1 MSSRH
6 ELRTDF
12 DTAVLER
19 SHQVPVLVDFWAEW
33 CGPCRML
40 GPVLEDLAEKAEG
53 RWELVKVDTEAHT
66 DVAQRY
72 GIRSIPAVKLFSN
85 GEVIGEFVGAL
96 PEPQI
101 QTWLRQHLP
110 GPGTAAL
117 SQAQTSLIEGD
128 RERARREFEKVLE
141 LDPDQD
147 TARLELARLLIEDDP
162 AAAREHLESITGDAE
177 AYEKA
182 QHLLHLI
189 DLVDA
194 ARAQER
200 APDDDVAA
208 VYRQAALDFAH
219 GDLEE
224 ALSKW
229 IGVVEQDR
237 GLDDDG
243 ARRACIALFALLGE
257 DHPLAQK
264 YRRRFSM
271 ALSV

>member
-40 GPVLEDLAEKAEG
+40 GPVLEDLAEKAKG
-53 RWELVKVDTEAHT
+53 RWELVKVDTEVHT
-66 DVAQRY
+66 DVARRY

-101 QTWLRQHLP
+101 QMWLRQHLP

-194 ARAQER
+194 ARAE
-200 APDDDVAA
+200 AHTPDDDVAA
-208 VYRQAALDFAH
+208 MYRQAALDFAH

-243 ARRACIALFALLGE
+243 ARRACIALFAVLGE